1 LEEAPVPRF
10 GELESAIM
18 DAVWEAGQPLR
29 VREILERLQPERDLA
44 YNTVHTVTEILYRK
58 GWLTKEKDGRAFKY
72 GATGSREKYE
82 AGLVGEALSF
92 TDDRAAALVSFVE
105 GMEPAEADE
114 LRRLLGAAREGER

>member
-1 LEEAPVPRF
+1 MPRF

-72 GATGSREKYE
+72 GATGSREKYV
-82 AGLVGEALSF
+82 AGLVGEALS
-92 TDDRAAALVSFVE
+92 L
-105 GMEPAEADE
+105 
-114 LRRLLGAAREGER
+114 